1 MSSSNESDPY
11 LLPRDDIEFERCGGD
26 QTSSTAVKRGS
37 FFVPCLRPS
46 LNEQHVLLM
55 KRIYENRLLFDE
67 AVKLGGDDCVL
78 DAGAGTC
85 TVVIVRRGIFCS
97 SFFGFT
103 PIDDRCLSTG
113 IFEGG
118 PRECANLCNKHLGR
132 EFSIFRNDIFERP
145 LEYPPVARPFR
156 LIGPTNSASFT
167 SAFCMAVCEQVNGQ
181 LLYPRYSGSQNL
193 ATRHSQAVG
202 GAQKAIPEVTLRR
215 RTKDLFT
222 GMSTR
227 MVLR

>member
-1 MSSSNESDPY
+1 
-11 LLPRDDIEFERCGGD
+11 
-26 QTSSTAVKRGS
+26 
-37 FFVPCLRPS
+37 
-46 LNEQHVLLM
+46 M

-118 PRECANLCNKHLGR
+118 PRECAIYATNTSAANFLSSGTTSLNVHLSTASSTS
-132 EFSIFRNDIFERP
+132 FSFD
-145 LEYPPVARPFR
+145 
-156 LIGPTNSASFT
+156 GPTNSASFT

-215 RTKDLFT
+215 RPKICSQACRH
-222 GMSTR
+222 GW
-227 MVLR
+227 V